1 MKDLSGLNIFCCFI
15 NSIMSKISEKI
26 INEFRKGNKT
36 AFKQIFDMFYSSLC
50 LFTNKYIN
58 DFKEAEDIAQEV
70 FIIIWEKRKNF
81 TNINS
86 LKAFLY
92 KTAKNKSLNLIK
104 HSKIKARY
112 TEAQIKELETERYF
126 ADHLIEEET
135 HRIIIQ
141 RINELPPQSR
151 KIILHSLKGLKN
163 NEIAEK
169 MGISI
174 NTVKTQK
181 KIAYKKLKFQLKD
194 LLFLYIIF
202 HLF

>member
-1 MKDLSGLNIFCCFI
+1 MKDRY
-15 NSIMSKISEKI
+15 KKI

-36 AFKQIFDMFYSSLC
+36 AFNQIFDTFYSSLC

-58 DFKEAEDIAQEV
+58 DFKESEDIAQEA

-81 TNINS
+81 SNINS

-92 KTAKNKSLNLIK
+92 QTAKNKSLNAIK
-104 HSKIKARY
+104 HLKVKNRYNEAR
-112 TEAQIKELETERYF
+112 IKELETENYF

-169 MGISI
+169 MEISI

-194 LLFLYIIF
+194 LLFLCIVF
-202 HLF
+202 HMF